1 MPAIKQQ
8 KNQQEPTHFL
18 PTQRKNTTFAKQRNK
33 KNTTEKAEN
42 PKESRLKQIN
52 QYSNENKNFNYCT
65 TCYRINVVRGKWR
78 YQSNTVNVTQQQK
91 PAMLVIPSDQL
102 LQQFGKLKQQEALG
116 KTLQVRDYNGYLLTD
131 QDSKFII
138 STIQSAF
145 IQMGYPLNDLEQ
157 TLKSI
162 NEQEMLDAID
172 GIQKDAK
179 TILLTTAK
187 PDIILE
193 LDYNIVTDRSS
204 RDFKKSL
211 TYTLRAID
219 AFSNKVVATIQQT
232 NFEGNSKTATP
243 ATLMESALA
252 KDTKGFTQQ
261 INNHFNTIIETGRE
275 ITLRVTI
282 DNGVNLTMSDE
293 CLDGDTYSDFIIDW
307 VKVNT
312 LLGAYNMNRNTETE
326 MYFTNVKIKTL
337 NDNGT
342 QYSAYDFARELSK
355 ALNKG
360 CGIKSRNTT
369 QGLGMA
375 TISIKGM

>member
-1 MPAIKQQ
+1 MKTKISIIALLTIVLMSCGG
-8 KNQQEPTHFL
+8 NGG
-18 PTQRKNTTFAKQRNK
+18 N
-33 KNTTEKAEN
+33 
-42 PKESRLKQIN
+42 
-52 QYSNENKNFNYCT
+52 
-65 TCYRINVVRGKWR
+65 
-78 YQSNTVNVTQQQK
+78 QSNTVNVTQQQK

-232 NFEGNSKTATP
+232 NFEGNSKTTTP
-243 ATLMESALA
+243 AALMEAALA

>member
-1 MPAIKQQ
+1 MKTKISIIALLTIVLISCGG
-8 KNQQEPTHFL
+8 NGG
-18 PTQRKNTTFAKQRNK
+18 N
-33 KNTTEKAEN
+33 
-42 PKESRLKQIN
+42 
-52 QYSNENKNFNYCT
+52 
-65 TCYRINVVRGKWR
+65 
-78 YQSNTVNVTQQQK
+78 QSNTVNVTQQQK

-232 NFEGNSKTATP
+232 NFEGNSKATTP
-243 ATLMESALA
+243 AALMEAALA
-252 KDTKGFTQQ
+252 KDSKGFTQQ

>member
-1 MPAIKQQ
+1 MKTKISIIALLTIVLISCGG
-8 KNQQEPTHFL
+8 NGG
-18 PTQRKNTTFAKQRNK
+18 N
-33 KNTTEKAEN
+33 
-42 PKESRLKQIN
+42 
-52 QYSNENKNFNYCT
+52 
-65 TCYRINVVRGKWR
+65 
-78 YQSNTVNVTQQQK
+78 QSNTVNVTQQQK

-232 NFEGNSKTATP
+232 NFEGNSKATTP
-243 ATLMESALA
+243 AALMEAALA
-252 KDTKGFTQQ
+252 KDSKGFTQQ

-282 DNGVNLTMSDE
+282 DKGVNLTMSDE

>member
-1 MPAIKQQ
+1 MKTKTLIVALLASVLISCGG
-8 KNQQEPTHFL
+8 NGG
-18 PTQRKNTTFAKQRNK
+18 N
-33 KNTTEKAEN
+33 
-42 PKESRLKQIN
+42 
-52 QYSNENKNFNYCT
+52 
-65 TCYRINVVRGKWR
+65 
-78 YQSNTVNVTQQQK
+78 QSNTVNVTQQQK

-232 NFEGNSKTATP
+232 NFEGNSKTTTP
-243 ATLMESALA
+243 AALMEAALA

>member
-1 MPAIKQQ
+1 MKTKTLIVALLASVLISCGG
-8 KNQQEPTHFL
+8 NGG
-18 PTQRKNTTFAKQRNK
+18 N
-33 KNTTEKAEN
+33 
-42 PKESRLKQIN
+42 
-52 QYSNENKNFNYCT
+52 
-65 TCYRINVVRGKWR
+65 
-78 YQSNTVNVTQQQK
+78 QSNTVNVTQQQK
-91 PAMLVIPSDQL
+91 PTMLVIPSDQL

-232 NFEGNSKTATP
+232 NFEGNSKAATP
-243 ATLMESALA
+243 ATLMEAALA

>member
-1 MPAIKQQ
+1 MKTKISIIALLASVLISCGG
-8 KNQQEPTHFL
+8 NGG
-18 PTQRKNTTFAKQRNK
+18 N
-33 KNTTEKAEN
+33 
-42 PKESRLKQIN
+42 
-52 QYSNENKNFNYCT
+52 
-65 TCYRINVVRGKWR
+65 
-78 YQSNTVNVTQQQK
+78 QSNTVNVTQQQK

>member
-1 MPAIKQQ
+1 MKTKISIIALLAIVLMSCGG
-8 KNQQEPTHFL
+8 NGG
-18 PTQRKNTTFAKQRNK
+18 N
-33 KNTTEKAEN
+33 
-42 PKESRLKQIN
+42 
-52 QYSNENKNFNYCT
+52 
-65 TCYRINVVRGKWR
+65 
-78 YQSNTVNVTQQQK
+78 QSNTVNATQQQK

-243 ATLMESALA
+243 ATLMEAALA

-261 INNHFNTIIETGRE
+261 INNHFNTIIETGRD

>member
-1 MPAIKQQ
+1 MKTKISIIALLTIVLISCGG
-8 KNQQEPTHFL
+8 NGG
-18 PTQRKNTTFAKQRNK
+18 N
-33 KNTTEKAEN
+33 
-42 PKESRLKQIN
+42 
-52 QYSNENKNFNYCT
+52 
-65 TCYRINVVRGKWR
+65 
-78 YQSNTVNVTQQQK
+78 QSNTVNVTQQQK

-342 QYSAYDFARELSK
+342 QYSAYDFARELSR

>member
-1 MPAIKQQ
+1 MKTKISIIALLTIVLMSCGG
-8 KNQQEPTHFL
+8 NGG
-18 PTQRKNTTFAKQRNK
+18 N
-33 KNTTEKAEN
+33 
-42 PKESRLKQIN
+42 
-52 QYSNENKNFNYCT
+52 
-65 TCYRINVVRGKWR
+65 
-78 YQSNTVNVTQQQK
+78 QSNTVNVTQQQK

-102 LQQFGKLKQQEALG
+102 LQQFGKLKQQEALR

-232 NFEGNSKTATP
+232 NFEGNSKAATP
-243 ATLMESALA
+243 ATLMEAALA

>member
-1 MPAIKQQ
+1 MKTKISIIALLAIVLMSCGG
-8 KNQQEPTHFL
+8 NGG
-18 PTQRKNTTFAKQRNK
+18 N
-33 KNTTEKAEN
+33 
-42 PKESRLKQIN
+42 
-52 QYSNENKNFNYCT
+52 
-65 TCYRINVVRGKWR
+65 
-78 YQSNTVNVTQQQK
+78 QSNTVNVTQQQK

-252 KDTKGFTQQ
+252 KDTNGFTQQ

>member
-1 MPAIKQQ
+1 MKTKISIIALLAIVLMSCGG
-8 KNQQEPTHFL
+8 NGG
-18 PTQRKNTTFAKQRNK
+18 N
-33 KNTTEKAEN
+33 
-42 PKESRLKQIN
+42 
-52 QYSNENKNFNYCT
+52 
-65 TCYRINVVRGKWR
+65 
-78 YQSNTVNVTQQQK
+78 QSNTVNVTQQQK

-243 ATLMESALA
+243 ATLMEAALA

-326 MYFTNVKIKTL
+326 MYFTNVEIKTL

-375 TISIKGM
+375 TISIKDM

>member
-1 MPAIKQQ
+1 MKTKISIIALLAIVLMSCGG
-8 KNQQEPTHFL
+8 NGG
-18 PTQRKNTTFAKQRNK
+18 N
-33 KNTTEKAEN
+33 
-42 PKESRLKQIN
+42 
-52 QYSNENKNFNYCT
+52 
-65 TCYRINVVRGKWR
+65 
-78 YQSNTVNVTQQQK
+78 QSNTVNVTQQQK

-232 NFEGNSKTATP
+232 NFEGNSKAATP
-243 ATLMESALA
+243 ATLMEAALA

-342 QYSAYDFARELSK
+342 QYSAYDFARELSR

>member
-1 MPAIKQQ
+1 MKTKTLIVALLASVLISCGG
-8 KNQQEPTHFL
+8 NGG
-18 PTQRKNTTFAKQRNK
+18 N
-33 KNTTEKAEN
+33 
-42 PKESRLKQIN
+42 
-52 QYSNENKNFNYCT
+52 
-65 TCYRINVVRGKWR
+65 
-78 YQSNTVNVTQQQK
+78 QSNTVNVTQQQK

-232 NFEGNSKTATP
+232 NFEGNSKTTTP
-243 ATLMESALA
+243 ATLMEAALA

-261 INNHFNTIIETGRE
+261 INNHFNTIIETGRD

-342 QYSAYDFARELSK
+342 QYSAYDFARELSR

>member
-1 MPAIKQQ
+1 MKTKISIIALLTIVLISCGG
-8 KNQQEPTHFL
+8 NGG
-18 PTQRKNTTFAKQRNK
+18 N
-33 KNTTEKAEN
+33 
-42 PKESRLKQIN
+42 
-52 QYSNENKNFNYCT
+52 
-65 TCYRINVVRGKWR
+65 
-78 YQSNTVNVTQQQK
+78 QSNTVNVTQQQK

-193 LDYNIVTDRSS
+193 LDYNIMTDRSS

-232 NFEGNSKTATP
+232 NFEGNSKATTP
-243 ATLMESALA
+243 AALMEAALA
-252 KDTKGFTQQ
+252 KDSKGFTQQ

-282 DNGVNLTMSDE
+282 DKGVNLTMSDE

>member
-1 MPAIKQQ
+1 MKTKISIIALLTIVLMSCGG
-8 KNQQEPTHFL
+8 NGG
-18 PTQRKNTTFAKQRNK
+18 N
-33 KNTTEKAEN
+33 
-42 PKESRLKQIN
+42 
-52 QYSNENKNFNYCT
+52 
-65 TCYRINVVRGKWR
+65 
-78 YQSNTVNVTQQQK
+78 QSNTVNVTQQQK

-232 NFEGNSKTATP
+232 NFEGNSKAATP
-243 ATLMESALA
+243 ATLMEAALA

>member
-1 MPAIKQQ
+1 MKTKISIIALLASVLISCGG
-8 KNQQEPTHFL
+8 NGG
-18 PTQRKNTTFAKQRNK
+18 N
-33 KNTTEKAEN
+33 
-42 PKESRLKQIN
+42 
-52 QYSNENKNFNYCT
+52 
-65 TCYRINVVRGKWR
+65 
-78 YQSNTVNVTQQQK
+78 QSNTVNVTQQQK
-91 PAMLVIPSDQL
+91 PTMLVIPSDQL

-261 INNHFNTIIETGRE
+261 INNHFNTIIEIGRD

>member
-1 MPAIKQQ
+1 MKTKISI
-8 KNQQEPTHFL
+8 
-18 PTQRKNTTFAKQRNK
+18 FALLTIVLISCGGNGG
-33 KNTTEKAEN
+33 N
-42 PKESRLKQIN
+42 
-52 QYSNENKNFNYCT
+52 
-65 TCYRINVVRGKWR
+65 
-78 YQSNTVNVTQQQK
+78 QSNTVNVTQQQK

-232 NFEGNSKTATP
+232 NFEGNSKATTP
-243 ATLMESALA
+243 AALMEAALA
-252 KDTKGFTQQ
+252 KDSKGFTQQ

-342 QYSAYDFARELSK
+342 QYSAYDFARELSR

>member
-1 MPAIKQQ
+1 MKTKTLIIALLASVLISCGG
-8 KNQQEPTHFL
+8 NGG
-18 PTQRKNTTFAKQRNK
+18 N
-33 KNTTEKAEN
+33 
-42 PKESRLKQIN
+42 
-52 QYSNENKNFNYCT
+52 
-65 TCYRINVVRGKWR
+65 
-78 YQSNTVNVTQQQK
+78 QSNTVNVTQQQK

-261 INNHFNTIIETGRE
+261 INNHFNTIIETGRD

>member
-1 MPAIKQQ
+1 MKTKISIIALLAIVLMSCGG
-8 KNQQEPTHFL
+8 NGG
-18 PTQRKNTTFAKQRNK
+18 N
-33 KNTTEKAEN
+33 
-42 PKESRLKQIN
+42 
-52 QYSNENKNFNYCT
+52 
-65 TCYRINVVRGKWR
+65 
-78 YQSNTVNVTQQQK
+78 QSNTVNVTQQQK

-232 NFEGNSKTATP
+232 NFEGNSKAATP
-243 ATLMESALA
+243 ATLMEAALA

>member
-1 MPAIKQQ
+1 MKTKISIIALLTIVLMSCGG
-8 KNQQEPTHFL
+8 NGG
-18 PTQRKNTTFAKQRNK
+18 N
-33 KNTTEKAEN
+33 
-42 PKESRLKQIN
+42 
-52 QYSNENKNFNYCT
+52 
-65 TCYRINVVRGKWR
+65 
-78 YQSNTVNVTQQQK
+78 QSNTVNVTQQQK

-243 ATLMESALA
+243 ATLMEAALA

>member
-1 MPAIKQQ
+1 MKTKISIIALLASVLISCGG
-8 KNQQEPTHFL
+8 NGG
-18 PTQRKNTTFAKQRNK
+18 N
-33 KNTTEKAEN
+33 
-42 PKESRLKQIN
+42 
-52 QYSNENKNFNYCT
+52 
-65 TCYRINVVRGKWR
+65 
-78 YQSNTVNVTQQQK
+78 QSNTVNVTQQQK

-172 GIQKDAK
+172 DIQKDAK

-243 ATLMESALA
+243 ATLMEAALA

>member
-1 MPAIKQQ
+1 MKTKISIIALLTIVLISCGG
-8 KNQQEPTHFL
+8 NGG
-18 PTQRKNTTFAKQRNK
+18 N
-33 KNTTEKAEN
+33 
-42 PKESRLKQIN
+42 
-52 QYSNENKNFNYCT
+52 
-65 TCYRINVVRGKWR
+65 
-78 YQSNTVNVTQQQK
+78 QSNTVNVTQQQK

-232 NFEGNSKTATP
+232 NFEGNSKATTP

-261 INNHFNTIIETGRE
+261 INNHFNTIIETGRD

-282 DNGVNLTMSDE
+282 HNGVNLTMSDE

-342 QYSAYDFARELSK
+342 QYSAYDFARELSR

>member
-1 MPAIKQQ
+1 MKTKISIIALLTIVLISCGG
-8 KNQQEPTHFL
+8 NGG
-18 PTQRKNTTFAKQRNK
+18 N
-33 KNTTEKAEN
+33 
-42 PKESRLKQIN
+42 
-52 QYSNENKNFNYCT
+52 
-65 TCYRINVVRGKWR
+65 
-78 YQSNTVNVTQQQK
+78 QSNTVNVTQQQK

-232 NFEGNSKTATP
+232 NFEGNSKAATP
-243 ATLMESALA
+243 ATLMEAALA

-342 QYSAYDFARELSK
+342 QYSAYDFARELSR

>member
-1 MPAIKQQ
+1 MKTKISI
-8 KNQQEPTHFL
+8 
-18 PTQRKNTTFAKQRNK
+18 FALLTIVLISCGGNGG
-33 KNTTEKAEN
+33 N
-42 PKESRLKQIN
+42 
-52 QYSNENKNFNYCT
+52 
-65 TCYRINVVRGKWR
+65 
-78 YQSNTVNVTQQQK
+78 QSNTVNVTQQQK

-261 INNHFNTIIETGRE
+261 INNHFNTIIETGRD

-342 QYSAYDFARELSK
+342 QYSAYDFARELSR

>member
-1 MPAIKQQ
+1 MKTKISIIALLASVLISCGG
-8 KNQQEPTHFL
+8 NGG
-18 PTQRKNTTFAKQRNK
+18 N
-33 KNTTEKAEN
+33 
-42 PKESRLKQIN
+42 
-52 QYSNENKNFNYCT
+52 
-65 TCYRINVVRGKWR
+65 
-78 YQSNTVNVTQQQK
+78 QSNTVNVTQQQK

-232 NFEGNSKTATP
+232 NFEGNSKAATP
-243 ATLMESALA
+243 AALMEAALA

-342 QYSAYDFARELSK
+342 QYSAYDFARELSR